1 MIIVESPG
9 FFTTVQDE
17 GRIGYRH
24 LGIPVS
30 GAMDQ
35 KAFCLANALLPNAD
49 HKTVFECTYHGPS
62 LRVEMD
68 LCFVVCGAPI
78 SISLNGKACTM
89 NKVYEVKQGS
99 LLKLGKVQSGVRS
112 YLRFSVNL
120 LTPKFMGSR
129 SHFYPITPEPMIQKN
144 VLIPLASKHFDFK
157 EQNAKLKVDS
167 AYIDAM
173 QLEVIPGPDWFEL
186 PERTRLKLLQESHKV
201 IAQNR
206 MGYRLSSDI
215 HYQATRLLSQVVI
228 PGMVQLAPG
237 GELLIATADC
247 QVTGG
252 YLQVL
257 QLTADALSI
266 LVQKAEG
273 SVLTFRNKL
282 H

>member
-9 FFTTVQDE
+9 FFTTIQDE

-35 KAFCLANALLPNAD
+35 KAFCLANALLPNSD
-49 HKTVFECTYHGPS
+49 HKTVFECTYYGPS
-62 LRVEMD
+62 LRIEMD

-78 SISLNGKACTM
+78 SISLNGKACSM
-89 NKVYEVKQGS
+89 NKVYMVKQGS
-99 LLKLGKVQSGVRS
+99 LLELGKVRSGVRS
-112 YLRFSVNL
+112 YLRLSVDL
-120 LTPKFMGSR
+120 LTAKFMGSR
-129 SHFYPITPEPMIQKN
+129 SHFYPITPEAMIQKN
-144 VLIPLASKHFDFK
+144 ALIPLGGRNFDFK
-157 EQNAKLKVDS
+157 AQNAKIKVDS
-167 AYIDAM
+167 GYIDSM
-173 QLEVIPGPDWFEL
+173 QLEVMPGPDWLEL
-186 PERTRLKLLQESHKV
+186 PEKTRSKLLQESHKV

-206 MGYRLSSDI
+206 MGYRLSSEI
-215 HYQATRLLSQVVI
+215 YCQAKRLLSQLVI

-237 GELLIATADC
+237 GQLLIATADC

-257 QLTADALSI
+257 QLTADALST
-266 LVQKAEG
+266 LVQKTEG
-273 SVLTFRNKL
+273 SVLTFRNRL